1 MGRTTAGV
9 RVPSHRHLTRGAV
22 TRRSDVAPPLG
33 RVRRRASGEI
43 GTYLG
48 VTKQERSLVEPLA
61 PQPPGDLVVALARV
75 AGAARRGDV
84 PERVAAAARD
94 RLHAVAL
101 QLWSA
106 AQTDFDP
113 FEVDS
118 SDWPETAV
126 PVRDA
131 DIAVDTRL
139 EVDDVR
145 AALER
150 LDGVK
155 VVVGR
160 EAGTVSVLRV
170 VPQDTP
176 L

>member
-1 MGRTTAGV
+1 MTADDATT
-9 RVPSHRHLTRGAV
+9 
-22 TRRSDVAPPLG
+22 DDIVAE
-33 RVRRRASGEI
+33 S
-43 GTYLG
+43 
-48 VTKQERSLVEPLA
+48 
-61 PQPPGDLVVALARV
+61 
-75 AGAARRGDV
+75 
-84 PERVAAAARD
+84 
-94 RLHAVAL
+94 AL

-113 FEVDS
+113 FEVPS
-118 SDWPETAV
+118 EEWPDEVV

-131 DIAVDTRL
+131 DIAVDTYL
-139 EVDDVR
+139 EVRDVR

-160 EAGTVSVLRV
+160 EAGTCSVLRV
-170 VPQDTP
+170 IPDDTA

>member
-1 MGRTTAGV
+1 
-9 RVPSHRHLTRGAV
+9 
-22 TRRSDVAPPLG
+22 
-33 RVRRRASGEI
+33 
-43 GTYLG
+43 
-48 VTKQERSLVEPLA
+48 
-61 PQPPGDLVVALARV
+61 
-75 AGAARRGDV
+75 
-84 PERVAAAARD
+84 
-94 RLHAVAL
+94 
-101 QLWSA
+101 
-106 AQTDFDP
+106 
-113 FEVDS
+113 
-118 SDWPETAV
+118 V

-150 LDGVK
+150 LDGVT

>member
-1 MGRTTAGV
+1 MTSDQSTT
-9 RVPSHRHLTRGAV
+9 
-22 TRRSDVAPPLG
+22 DDIVAE
-33 RVRRRASGEI
+33 S
-43 GTYLG
+43 
-48 VTKQERSLVEPLA
+48 
-61 PQPPGDLVVALARV
+61 
-75 AGAARRGDV
+75 
-84 PERVAAAARD
+84 
-94 RLHAVAL
+94 AL

-118 SDWPETAV
+118 SEWPETAV
-126 PVRDA
+126 PIRDA
-131 DIAVDTRL
+131 DISVDTRL

-155 VVVGR
+155 VGVGR

-170 VPQDTP
+170 VPADTP

>member
-1 MGRTTAGV
+1 MTSDQSTT
-9 RVPSHRHLTRGAV
+9 
-22 TRRSDVAPPLG
+22 DDIVAE
-33 RVRRRASGEI
+33 S
-43 GTYLG
+43 
-48 VTKQERSLVEPLA
+48 
-61 PQPPGDLVVALARV
+61 
-75 AGAARRGDV
+75 
-84 PERVAAAARD
+84 
-94 RLHAVAL
+94 AL

-118 SDWPETAV
+118 SEWPETAV

-145 AALER
+145 AALGR

-170 VPQDTP
+170 VPADTP

>member
-1 MGRTTAGV
+1 MAENTI
-9 RVPSHRHLTRGAV
+9 
-22 TRRSDVAPPLG
+22 DDMVAE
-33 RVRRRASGEI
+33 S
-43 GTYLG
+43 
-48 VTKQERSLVEPLA
+48 
-61 PQPPGDLVVALARV
+61 
-75 AGAARRGDV
+75 
-84 PERVAAAARD
+84 
-94 RLHAVAL
+94 AL

-113 FEVDS
+113 FQVPSEE
-118 SDWPETAV
+118 WPATTV

-139 EVDDVR
+139 DEDDVR

-155 VVVGR
+155 VVLGR

-170 VPQDTP
+170 VPEDTP

>member
-1 MGRTTAGV
+1 M
-9 RVPSHRHLTRGAV
+9 
-22 TRRSDVAPPLG
+22 VAE
-33 RVRRRASGEI
+33 S
-43 GTYLG
+43 
-48 VTKQERSLVEPLA
+48 
-61 PQPPGDLVVALARV
+61 
-75 AGAARRGDV
+75 
-84 PERVAAAARD
+84 
-94 RLHAVAL
+94 AL

-113 FEVDS
+113 FELPS
-118 SDWPETAV
+118 EDWPATAV
-126 PVRDA
+126 PVRDV
-131 DIAVDTRL
+131 DIAVDTHL

-145 AALER
+145 ASLAR

-170 VPQDTP
+170 VPQDVE

>member
-1 MGRTTAGV
+1 MTPDQSTT
-9 RVPSHRHLTRGAV
+9 
-22 TRRSDVAPPLG
+22 DDIVAE
-33 RVRRRASGEI
+33 S
-43 GTYLG
+43 
-48 VTKQERSLVEPLA
+48 
-61 PQPPGDLVVALARV
+61 
-75 AGAARRGDV
+75 
-84 PERVAAAARD
+84 
-94 RLHAVAL
+94 AL

-113 FEVDS
+113 FQVDS
-118 SDWPETAV
+118 SDWPETVV

-170 VPQDTP
+170 VPADTA

>member
-1 MGRTTAGV
+1 MPADDTADDSTV
-9 RVPSHRHLTRGAV
+9 
-22 TRRSDVAPPLG
+22 DDMVAE
-33 RVRRRASGEI
+33 S
-43 GTYLG
+43 
-48 VTKQERSLVEPLA
+48 
-61 PQPPGDLVVALARV
+61 
-75 AGAARRGDV
+75 
-84 PERVAAAARD
+84 
-94 RLHAVAL
+94 AL

-118 SDWPETAV
+118 AQWPEVTV

-139 EVDDVR
+139 DVEDVR
-145 AALER
+145 AALGR

-155 VVVGR
+155 VVLGR

-170 VPQDTP
+170 LPEDVP

>member
-1 MGRTTAGV
+1 MTSDQSTT
-9 RVPSHRHLTRGAV
+9 
-22 TRRSDVAPPLG
+22 DDIVAE
-33 RVRRRASGEI
+33 S
-43 GTYLG
+43 
-48 VTKQERSLVEPLA
+48 
-61 PQPPGDLVVALARV
+61 
-75 AGAARRGDV
+75 
-84 PERVAAAARD
+84 
-94 RLHAVAL
+94 AL

-118 SDWPETAV
+118 SEWPETAV

-170 VPQDTP
+170 VPADSP

>member
-1 MGRTTAGV
+1 MAPDDSTT
-9 RVPSHRHLTRGAV
+9 
-22 TRRSDVAPPLG
+22 DDIVAE
-33 RVRRRASGEI
+33 A
-43 GTYLG
+43 
-48 VTKQERSLVEPLA
+48 
-61 PQPPGDLVVALARV
+61 
-75 AGAARRGDV
+75 
-84 PERVAAAARD
+84 
-94 RLHAVAL
+94 AL

-113 FEVDS
+113 FEVPS
-118 SDWPETAV
+118 EEWPETAV

-131 DIAVDTRL
+131 DIAVDTHL
-139 EVDDVR
+139 DVQDVR

-160 EAGTVSVLRV
+160 EAGTCSVLRV
-170 VPQDTP
+170 VPEDTP